1 MSVDREVIVG
11 LCDGD
16 MGWRRILDQERI
28 AFRDW
33 DPQGAPIVLLTG
45 DPPSWLGDYVGAG
58 GVAVLSGAGPDCP
71 LLPPGTRM
79 AVTGFTPP
87 GRQHR
92 LSAPCLV
99 TAFAGPGAGEV
110 RRHEDRVVKCNIDP
124 DRFPVVLTVR
134 YGAGVLI
141 ASGVP
146 LTDLLTVPGDRLRRF
161 ARTSAVTERVS
172 SVDKAEVADTLLHM
186 LAVAFRA
193 AGLPLVTFPRFPD
206 GAASVLI
213 LRVDVDGVFGDN
225 VAVLARIAEQR
236 NLPMSFF
243 LNADLSEAHPGQL
256 NCWGPTCEVGQHGAR
271 HTLLEGRQAN
281 LDNLREAESWMRTTV
296 GIHPTSF
303 VGPRGLWNAA
313 LGEALGERGYRYS
326 SDFGLDFDSLPFRAD
341 AGILQVP
348 VHPYSPERATVW
360 ADEAGVPRPTARDV
374 REHYLTVMARQV
386 RRGRPCH
393 LYGHPE
399 VLGALADE
407 VVPALH
413 EFAATHQVPALTLG
427 GYADFWLRR
436 ETVTP
441 QVHLVEKKLSITI
454 GDVGLPVQVSGGH
467 GLDVTVNGVRRGRQA
482 RSFARYW

>member
-11 LCDGD
+11 LRENDG
-16 MGWRRILDQERI
+16 GWRRILNQERI
-28 AFRDW
+28 AFRDR
-33 DPQGAPIVLLTG
+33 DPQRAAIVLLSG
-45 DPPSWLGDYVGAG
+45 AAPGWLTDFVAGG
-58 GVAVLSGAGPDCP
+58 GVAVLSGALPDCP
-71 LLPPGTRM
+71 LLPPGAQA

-87 GRQHR
+87 GRNHCR
-92 LSAPCLV
+92 SAPCLV
-99 TAFAGPGAGEV
+99 TAFAGAGEGEL
-110 RRHEDRVVKCNIDP
+110 RLHEDRVVKYNVDP
-124 DRFPVVLTVR
+124 DRFPVVVTVR
-134 YGAGVLI
+134 HGAGALI

-186 LAVAFRA
+186 LGLAFRT
-193 AGLPLVTFPRFPD
+193 AGLPLVTLPRFPD

-213 LRVDVDGVFGDN
+213 MRVDVDGVFGDN
-225 VAVLARIAEQR
+225 LAALARIAEHR

-243 LNADLSEAHPGQL
+243 LNVDLSEEHPGPL
-256 NCWGPTCEVGQHGAR
+256 NRWGPASEVGQHGAR
-271 HTLLEGRQAN
+271 HTLLEGRDAN
-281 LDNLREAESWMRTTV
+281 LANLREAEAWMQTTV
-296 GIHPTSF
+296 GVRPTSF
-303 VGPRGLWNAA
+303 VGPRGLWNAS
-313 LGEALGERGYRYS
+313 LGEALRDLGYWYS

-360 ADEAGVPRPTARDV
+360 ADEAGMPRPTGRDV
-374 REHYLTVMARQV
+374 REHYLTVMARQL
-386 RRGRPCH
+386 RRRRPCH

-399 VLGALADE
+399 VLGAMADE

-441 QVHLVEKKLSITI
+441 QVLLAGENLSITI
-454 GDVGLPVQVSGGH
+454 GNVGLPVQVSGGH
-467 GLDVTVNGVRRGRQA
+467 GLEVTVNGVRRGRQA